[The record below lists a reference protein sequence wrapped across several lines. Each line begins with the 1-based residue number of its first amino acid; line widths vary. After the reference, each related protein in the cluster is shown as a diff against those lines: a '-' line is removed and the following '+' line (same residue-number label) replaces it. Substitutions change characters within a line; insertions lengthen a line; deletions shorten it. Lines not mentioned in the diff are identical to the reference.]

1 MSILDLL
8 FETSFNLLNFWI
20 YLMFLGEFNGYR
32 YTGIKK
38 KILYLSFFLFLLVF
52 ISISDRITGFSE
64 YSAFIILFILITYSC
79 TSLNGSFFKKIL
91 SCLLIFFGNAIIS
104 TVLLFLGSILF
115 QKTVGDLIENMDI
128 YRILICYSTM
138 FVLFVYSKGLIMLL
152 NINYKNIPMKILIA
166 TLSIPF
172 TSIFTLTLIME
183 AGINSDFDNKV
194 FFYLLISAIGVIIVN
209 IIVFVLFFRL
219 SKEYENKTEVAILQ
233 KQLEHNNEIKALY
246 TQVQTIRH
254 DFKNNLIYIQ
264 DCIDQQ
270 HYSALDSFI
279 TALNEDIINTK
290 KFVITNSNILNSI
303 INTKITQA
311 FDNKINITYSIP
323 DTLPPSINE
332 LDLSVIL
339 GNLLDNAI
347 KACENVA
354 ENKII
359 DLVISQDANGLHVEV
374 SNTINESILSVN
386 PNLKSSKPDQKNH
399 GFGIKSV
406 KNLVKK
412 NNGIIDIYEN
422 DSCTVFY
429 VHIYFSNS

>member
-1 MSILDLL
+1 MQKFLI
-8 FETSFNLLNFWI
+8 ETSFNILHILITLNF
-20 YLMFLGEFNGYR
+20 LVEFNGYMNKSNR
-32 YTGIKK
+32 NKYSFFTFFILLVTAISIGDMIT
-38 KILYLSFFLFLLVF
+38 IFSEFAVLVVLLLILLFTFLYLKGSTSKKMISCFL
-52 ISISDRITGFSE
+52 
-64 YSAFIILFILITYSC
+64 IIFGHIVINTLCLFI
-79 TSLNGSFFKKIL
+79 GS
-91 SCLLIFFGNAIIS
+91 
-104 TVLLFLGSILF
+104 LLFNRTIR
-115 QKTVGDLIENMDI
+115 DIIENFTI
-128 YRILICYSTM
+128 YRICIAYTAML
-138 FVLFVYSKGLIMLL
+138 VLFIYSKLIL
-152 NINYKNIPMKILIA
+152 A
-166 TLSIPF
+166 FTTLSFKNVSAKLWVTILLIPF
-172 TSIFTLTLIME
+172 ISIFTLAMIME
-183 AGINSDFDNKV
+183 SVIYSSVNNKT
-194 FFYLLISAIGVIIVN
+194 FLYLLISAIGIIIVN

-233 KQLEHNNEIKALY
+233 KQLEHNTEIKDLY

-264 DCIDQQ
+264 DCIAQEN
-270 HYSALDSFI
+270 YSSLEGFI
-279 TALNEDIINTK
+279 AKLNDDMINTK

-347 KACENVA
+347 KACEEVPV
-354 ENKII
+354 NKKINL
-359 DLVISQDANGLHVEV
+359 DISQDANGLHVEV

-422 DSCTVFY
+422 ESCTSFY
-429 VHIYFSNS
+429 VHIYFSIN